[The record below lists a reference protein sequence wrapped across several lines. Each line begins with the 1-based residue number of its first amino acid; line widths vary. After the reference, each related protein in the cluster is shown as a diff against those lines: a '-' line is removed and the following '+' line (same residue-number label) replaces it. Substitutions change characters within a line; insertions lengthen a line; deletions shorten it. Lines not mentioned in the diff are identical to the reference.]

1 MKKGISLRTRLTLIT
16 SMLLILLCVAFTISG
31 LYNLNVNVIDP
42 LQLTIKIDMDQLA
55 AQPEQKLPGNI
66 FDNLNE
72 IIIEERIEP
81 YSRFSFLFMVTA
93 IVIGTVIMYFLS
105 GLVLKPAKK
114 LANDIACI
122 DKDTLSRRITE
133 FKAGDELNSIA
144 NSFNGM
150 LERLQLAFEREQHFS
165 AAAAHE
171 LKTPLTVIKTNLDV
185 FDLDEAPSEEDVK
198 DILGVVK
205 KQTDRM
211 VMLVN
216 DLMKLSATDDCE
228 KKDIVSVDKL
238 LTEIADEML
247 PDMIKDM
254 IKKSIE
260 LNIDTVPCNIKGNA
274 VMIKHAIS
282 NLWSNAIKYNIDHGQ
297 ISVSTYREGRQCI
310 ISIAD
315 TGIGIEEDKSKYIF
329 EPFYRVDKSRSRES
343 GGSGLGLAIAKEIII
358 HHEGTIIYEKNQPQG
373 SRFTITLPVL

>member
-1 MKKGISLRTRLTLIT
+1 MKKGISLRIRLTLIT

-42 LQLTIKIDMDQLA
+42 LQLIIKIDMDQLEP
-55 AQPEQKLPGNI
+55 QLDQEIPGIKL
-66 FDNLNE
+66 DNLNE
-72 IIIEERIEP
+72 IIIGETVVP
-81 YSRFSFLFMVTA
+81 YSRFSFLFMVA
-93 IVIGTVIMYFLS
+93 VIIIGTGIMYFLS

-114 LANDIACI
+114 LAADISCI
-122 DKDTLSRRITE
+122 DKDTLFSPVTE

-150 LERLQLAFEREQHFS
+150 LERLQLAFEREQRFS
-165 AAAAHE
+165 ASAAHE

-205 KQTDRM
+205 RQTDRM
-211 VMLVN
+211 VILVN
-216 DLMKLSATDDCE
+216 DLMKLSATNDCE

-247 PDMIKDM
+247 PDMIK
-254 IKKSIE
+254 KSIKF
-260 LNIDTVPCNIKGNA
+260 NIDTVPCNIKGNA

-282 NLWSNAIKYNIDHGQ
+282 NLWSNAIKYNIDYGQ

-343 GGSGLGLAIAKEIII
+343 GGSGLGLAITKEIII
-358 HHEGTIIYEKNQPQG
+358 HHEGTIIYEKNQSQG

>member
-1 MKKGISLRTRLTLIT
+1 MKKGISLRVRLTLIT

-42 LQLTIKIDMDQLA
+42 LQVIVKIDTEQLGPQLDQ
-55 AQPEQKLPGNI
+55 KIPGGQL
-66 FDNLNE
+66 DNLNE
-72 IIIEERIEP
+72 IIIEETVEP
-81 YSRFSFLFMVTA
+81 YSRFSFLFMVAA
-93 IVIGTVIMYFLS
+93 IVIGTGIMYFLS

-114 LANDIACI
+114 LAADISSI
-122 DKDTLSRRITE
+122 DKDTLFSPVTE
-133 FKAGDELNSIA
+133 FKAGDELSSIA
-144 NSFNGM
+144 NSFNEM
-150 LERLQLAFEREQHFS
+150 LERLQLAFEREQRFS

-185 FDLDEAPSEEDVK
+185 FDLDETPSEEDVK
-198 DILGVVK
+198 DILGVVR

-216 DLMKLSATDDCE
+216 DLMMLSTTDDCD
-228 KKDIVSVDKL
+228 KNDIISIEKL
-238 LTEIADEML
+238 LTEVGEEML
-247 PDMIKDM
+247 PDMIRKC
-254 IKKSIE
+254 IKLK
-260 LNIDTVPCNIKGNA
+260 IDIVPCNIRGNA

-297 ISVSTYREGRQCI
+297 IFVSTYSDGNQCI

-315 TGIGIEEDKSKYIF
+315 TGIGIEEDKTKYIF
-329 EPFYRVDKSRSRES
+329 EPFYRVDRSRSREL
-343 GGSGLGLAIAKEIII
+343 GGSGLGLAIANEIIMQ
-358 HHEGTIIYEKNQPQG
+358 HEGTIVYEKNHPQG